1 MTGRRIAGWAALS
14 LAPLTLV
21 VLAALTGQLAAA
33 GLGVTLAAFVL
44 GTTRLG
50 LRILDT
56 DRRR

>member
-33 GLGVTLAAFVL
+33 GLGDTLAAFVL